1 MLLKLLQEIP
11 THWQGTF
18 PTHEDNRNWLWFS
31 RLAFHSSRASASR
44 PILEGEV
51 AKEEEIANWEEEANT
66 RMIIRTVVNIARI
79 RLLMQLGSG
88 FSSKEIMTYK
98 VASENRNEL
107 GNQRRNGFMVMC
119 RCLE

>member
-1 MLLKLLQEIP
+1 MRLTWEMLLKLLQEIP

-31 RLAFHSSRASASR
+31 RFAFHSSRASASR

-51 AKEEEIANWEEEANT
+51 AKEEEITNWEEEANT
-66 RMIIRTVVNIARI
+66 SRMIIGTVVNIAQI

-88 FSSKEIMTYK
+88 FSSKEIMTFISCMREQK
-98 VASENRNEL
+98 RI
-107 GNQRRNGFMVMC
+107 G
-119 RCLE
+119 

>member
-11 THWQGTF
+11 THSQVMF

-31 RLAFHSSRASASR
+31 RLAFHSSRASASC
-44 PILEGEV
+44 PILEEEV

-88 FSSKEIMTYK
+88 FSSKEIMTFISCMREQK
-98 VASENRNEL
+98 RI
-107 GNQRRNGFMVMC
+107 G
-119 RCLE
+119 